1 MDHFKV
7 VYIKESQEIE
17 PVPHQ
22 WEANGILYWPPTKSE
37 TRKKQSDVKS
47 VPIPDKWTKYNC
59 IVKAQGIAL
68 FLHASATADKLCQET
83 STDDDDDQRRSE
95 SSRRVSKPP
104 VRYYDTYLKDA
115 GKTLSSDNDVDDTR
129 VLESE
134 TIVTKNS
141 TLNDCV
147 SKENDSKSISN
158 ININNV
164 EQVEQE
170 QSDTTIVNPENV
182 FNGFLVPESDIAKLG
197 DLITEGRYNVQNFL
211 CNKLTLIFNI

>member
-1 MDHFKV
+1 M
-7 VYIKESQEIE
+7 
-17 PVPHQ
+17 
-22 WEANGILYWPPTKSE
+22 
-37 TRKKQSDVKS
+37 
-47 VPIPDKWTKYNC
+47 
-59 IVKAQGIAL
+59 
-68 FLHASATADKLCQET
+68 
-83 STDDDDDQRRSE
+83 STDDDDDQSKSE

-115 GKTLSSDNDVDDTR
+115 GKTFSSDNDVDDTR

-197 DLITEGRYNVQNFL
+197 DLITEGRYNVQNFV

>member
-22 WEANGILYWPPTKSE
+22 WEANDILYWPPTKSE

-47 VPIPDKWTKYNC
+47 IPIPDKWTKYNC
-59 IVKAQGIAL
+59 VVKAQDIAL
-68 FLHASATADKLCQET
+68 FVHASATADKLCQET

-95 SSRRVSKPP
+95 FSRRVSKPP
-104 VRYYDTYLKDA
+104 VRYYNTILKDA
-115 GKTLSSDNDVDDTR
+115 SETFSSDVDNIR
-129 VLESE
+129 VLKSE

-141 TLNDCV
+141 TSNDCV
-147 SKENDSKSISN
+147 SKENDSNSISN

-164 EQVEQE
+164 EYVEQE
-170 QSDTTIVNPENV
+170 QFGTIVNPENV
-182 FNGFLVPESDIAKLG
+182 LNGFIVPESDIAKLR
-197 DLITEGRYNVQNFL
+197 DLITEGRYNV
-211 CNKLTLIFNI
+211 